1 MGGLIANIS
10 IYTMAM
16 TGLIFFALLVYKKFF
31 SGTGFGSKSGFLGV
45 EECISLAPRKN
56 LYVVRAGKERFLVA
70 SDADRTSLISRLDEK
85 PVRVDR
91 GGEDLPVIVDFPV
104 TQTTQ
109 TQEKTVIKDMLKK
122 ISEL

>member
-1 MGGLIANIS
+1 MGGLIANITV
-10 IYTMAM
+10 YTMAM

-31 SGTGFGSKSGFLGV
+31 SGVGFTSKSGFLNV
-45 EECISLAPRKN
+45 EESISLAPRKN

-70 SDADRTSLISRLDEK
+70 SDADRTNLISRLDEK
-85 PVRVDR
+85 PQRVDR
-91 GGEDLPVIVDFPV
+91 GGEELPVIVDFPV
-104 TQTTQ
+104 AQATQ